1 MRKIFILILCTIG
14 YFAFAD
20 DEPIFLDII
29 GSHAIYHDQRFNN
42 DTFIGICYAGENTIL
57 ARSYETNTQTEL
69 LMLIPFIRTETG
81 IDIDK
86 KLAVI
91 KGSLNAN
98 ESSSRLLPMIMNWA
112 NTWYKVKN
120 EIEKNEIEKNDT
132 FFASTDDYFHYVSWI
147 PVFQIQIIGKKEEFS
162 IVTVGRLQDNHD
174 PRFFSFTELPNPINA
189 DSYSIQNGQMQ
200 DIVIDGL
207 KISLDDNWKT
217 EDNRVYRISNKTP
230 QDSIFF
236 IETFNYKQSGFT
248 SVKQLAKILL
258 ISNQGVMLLTDG
270 SDIFYKDGNYNIVM
284 RMLDQY
290 QNKVTIQQTQII
302 ERDEEHISLA
312 TLACYET
319 LYLDNKQFF
328 DSIIY

>member
-1 MRKIFILILCTIG
+1 MIL
-14 YFAFAD
+14 
-20 DEPIFLDII
+20 FL
-29 GSHAIYHDQRFNN
+29 
-42 DTFIGICYAGENTIL
+42 
-57 ARSYETNTQTEL
+57 
-69 LMLIPFIRTETG
+69 
-81 IDIDK
+81 
-86 KLAVI
+86 
-91 KGSLNAN
+91 
-98 ESSSRLLPMIMNWA
+98 LLPMITFIMYLDSSRFA
-112 NTWYKVKN
+112 GKN
-120 EIEKNEIEKNDT
+120 GEVVTLIAPAVAD
-132 FFASTDDYFHYVSWI
+132 VSHI
-147 PVFQIQIIGKKEEFS
+147 VLVGCGKKEEFS

>member
-1 MRKIFILILCTIG
+1 
-14 YFAFAD
+14 
-20 DEPIFLDII
+20 
-29 GSHAIYHDQRFNN
+29 
-42 DTFIGICYAGENTIL
+42 
-57 ARSYETNTQTEL
+57 
-69 LMLIPFIRTETG
+69 MLIPFIRTETG

-112 NTWYKVKN
+112 NTWYKV
-120 EIEKNEIEKNDT
+120 KNEIEKNDT